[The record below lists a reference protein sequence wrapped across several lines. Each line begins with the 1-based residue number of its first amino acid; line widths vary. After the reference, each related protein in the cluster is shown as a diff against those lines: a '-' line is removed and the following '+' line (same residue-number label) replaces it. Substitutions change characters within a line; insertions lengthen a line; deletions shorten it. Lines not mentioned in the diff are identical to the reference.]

1 MLLVVY
7 KTLSIYKGALDTK
20 EKYRDI
26 IKGYENGIY
35 LFNKYLKISLVI
47 GSAVSEP
54 QPAFS
59 AIVSTAYF
67 GARAERRCGTV
78 GAWVAGSSP
87 AMTERGAA
95 PITRIPHLLNSPDPH
110 RFALLIHPAP
120 A

>member
-1 MLLVVY
+1 MDGVGAPHSVMAGPDPA
-7 KTLSIYKGALDTK
+7 TRSIAL
-20 EKYRDI
+20 
-26 IKGYENGIY
+26 
-35 LFNKYLKISLVI
+35 
-47 GSAVSEP
+47 A
-54 QPAFS
+54 Q
-59 AIVSTAYF
+59 
-67 GARAERRCGTV
+67 RAERRCGTV